1 MSPGWTHSRVA
12 RPEGLEPPT
21 LCFEGRRSIQLSYGR
36 ARRIITTGRDFC
48 RCCSAI
54 GERLQL
60 IPRLSRLTRSLFVSG
75 GIGDRFYPPQQE
87 YIACD
92 PKKQKG
98 RGGNERSR
106 KRMGRLHDVAGKN
119 RRGNSGELIA
129 KIQNSRQC
137 ANTFSWSNQ

>member
-1 MSPGWTHSRVA
+1 MCPGWTHKEVA

-36 ARRIITTGRDFC
+36 ARRIITTGGDFC

-75 GIGDRFYPPQQE
+75 GIRHRFHPPQQE

-92 PKKQKG
+92 PKKQKS

-106 KRMGRLHDVAGKN
+106 KRMSRLHDVAGKTP
-119 RRGNSGELIA
+119 RGNSGALIA
-129 KIQNSRQC
+129 KIQRSPRR
-137 ANTFSWSNQ
+137 AHPF